1 MPFLNITSWGEFYI
15 SIVKGTCFWLTNTF
29 LEQLALSE
37 SGSREKKQSDQQEE
51 QMLQTMWKK
60 GNPGVLVGL

>member
-1 MPFLNITSWGEFYI
+1 MPFLNTTSWGEFYI

-51 QMLQTMWKK
+51 QMLQMEQNMDRWL
-60 GNPGVLVGL
+60 NLC

>member
-29 LEQLALSE
+29 FEQLALSE

-51 QMLQTMWKK
+51 QMLQMEQNMDRWL
-60 GNPGVLVGL
+60 NLC